1 MAIMDKIQKNIIFR
15 ALLKVESAVM
25 IITSILAAGIVFVGV
40 VMRYILQMNFFG
52 QEEVL
57 CVVAMWLYWF
67 GGIYGS
73 YEGSHIKGD
82 MLSSVFKSPRSKKIV
97 ELVIQAVSFVVILV
111 FCIWG
116 FEYMAFNLRFNAV
129 TTGLKIPM
137 SLSQMPLLVGF
148 LLMEL
153 YTVFN
158 FFRVLLDKD
167 FGKAKEPAEE
177 GGSE

>member
-1 MAIMDKIQKNIIFR
+1 MSIIHKIENNILFR
-15 ALLKVESAVM
+15 FLLKLDSAVM

-40 VMRYILQMNFFG
+40 LMRYIFKMNFFG

-57 CVVAMWLYWF
+57 CVVAMWLYWA
-67 GGIYGS
+67 GGVYGS

-82 MLSSVFKSPRSKKIV
+82 MLSSLLKSPLSKKIV
-97 ELVIQAVSFVVILV
+97 ELIIQGVSFVVILV

-116 FEYMAFNLRFNAV
+116 FEYMSFNLKFNAV
-129 TTGLKIPM
+129 STGLKIPL

-148 LLMEL
+148 ILMEL

-158 FFRVLLDKD
+158 FLRVLVDKD
-167 FGKAKEPAEE
+167 FGKTEE
-177 GGSE
+177 EKGGTA

>member
-1 MAIMDKIQKNIIFR
+1 MSIMDKIQNSIIFR
-15 ALLKVESAVM
+15 ALLKMESAVM
-25 IITSILAAGIVFVGV
+25 IITSVLAAGIVFAGV
-40 VMRYILQMNFFG
+40 IMRYVLKLNFFG

-57 CVVAMWLYWF
+57 CVVAMWLYWV

-82 MLSSVFKSPRSKKIV
+82 MLSTLFKSPTSKKVI
-97 ELVIQAVSFVVILV
+97 ELIIQGVSFVVILV

-116 FEYMAFNLRFNAV
+116 FEYMAFNLKFGAV

-137 SLSQMPLLVGF
+137 SFSQMPLLVGF
-148 LLMEL
+148 ILMEL

-167 FGKAKEPAEE
+167 FGKAKGVVEE
-177 GGSE
+177 GGTE

>member
-1 MAIMDKIQKNIIFR
+1 M
-15 ALLKVESAVM
+15 
-25 IITSILAAGIVFVGV
+25 
-40 VMRYILQMNFFG
+40 
-52 QEEVL
+52 
-57 CVVAMWLYWF
+57 VAMWLYWF

-177 GGSE
+177 GEASNGIGCCICNPAGLYCRGRTGRVFVRCGDDLARADARLRRLLRVHHSLQ